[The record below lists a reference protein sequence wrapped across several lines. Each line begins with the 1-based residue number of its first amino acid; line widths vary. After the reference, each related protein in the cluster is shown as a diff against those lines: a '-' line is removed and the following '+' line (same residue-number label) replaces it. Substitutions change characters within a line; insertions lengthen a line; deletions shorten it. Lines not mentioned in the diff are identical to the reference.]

1 MNTKIWFNGVEY
13 DTQVCS
19 EKTET
24 GRGAAYIYALLKD
37 GNVVTFGAEQGG
49 YSGGIEAETPE
60 SIKKYCIRL
69 KQSDNRISRSLY
81 DALVQAG
88 AKNIC

>member
-1 MNTKIWFNGVEY
+1 MKTWFNGVEY

-24 GRGAAYIYALLKD
+24 GGGTRRTLRWNRG
-37 GNVVTFGAEQGG
+37 GH
-49 YSGGIEAETPE
+49 SGGIEAETPE
-60 SIKKYCIRL
+60 SIKKYCMGL
-69 KQSDNRISRSLY
+69 KQSGNRISRSLY